1 MSAVPPAP
9 GYFSDDSHNPLNAP
23 GFDPNMPRRGLVNQ
37 VRVVAILNA
46 AQGALELLVAMVCLF
61 GGTVLLIVP
70 IEMQQGGPNPA
81 VLSAIYF
88 VAGSV
93 HLILGS
99 LRLLAAWRNYF
110 FQNRVLGIV
119 SLCAGLI
126 STFAGCCAI
135 TSLGVAV
142 YGLIVFFDAA
152 VIDAFHR
159 RSQGASIE
167 DCLGQRSSPPA
178 PLA

>member
-1 MSAVPPAP
+1 MSAVPPTP
-9 GYFSDDSHNPLNAP
+9 GYFSDNPHHSPDAP
-23 GFDPNMPRRGLVNQ
+23 GFDPNLPRRGLVNQ

-46 AQGALELLVAMVCLF
+46 AQGALELVVAMFCLF

-70 IEMQQGGPNPA
+70 VEMQQGGPSPVA
-81 VLSAIYF
+81 LVAIYL
-88 VAGSV
+88 VAGGV

-110 FQNRVLGIV
+110 FHNRVLGIA

-135 TSLGVAV
+135 TSLGIAV

-159 RSQGASIE
+159 RSQGASID
-167 DCLGQRSSPPA
+167 DCLGQSSSPPA
-178 PLA
+178 P